1 MHNDPSTPLPY
12 AHRELPSTRQRLAIR
27 FWAVALVISAGL
39 FAVVVHLLKPTFAQ
53 QFNSASIALE
63 RSRLLDHPA
72 DANRLVIRIQD
83 TTITG
88 PGLNPDW
95 MDFAP
100 RALGFSPALDATL
113 FIGTLDCDAGQS
125 HPVVVDLSVLS
136 TSNVSSS
143 NVSSTPGSALLTA
156 SSLTLACTPLL
167 NVPGRSITPLATFQH
182 SAEVFEAVASADKRT
197 ARFRIVLDG
206 QDRHYAIRLD
216 PTGRIRV
223 ERDASAEPAS
233 PK

>member
-1 MHNDPSTPLPY
+1 
-12 AHRELPSTRQRLAIR
+12 
-27 FWAVALVISAGL
+27 VA
-39 FAVVVHLLKPTFAQ
+39 HLLKPTVTQ
-53 QFNSASIALE
+53 QIHNASIALE
-63 RSRLLDHPA
+63 RGRLLSHSAKA
-72 DANRLVIRIQD
+72 DRTVIRIQD
-83 TTITG
+83 STITG

-95 MDFAP
+95 IDFAT

-125 HPVVVDLSVLS
+125 HPIVVDLSVLS

-143 NVSSTPGSALLTA
+143 AGSASPAT

-167 NVPGRSITPLATFQH
+167 NVPGRSITPLAHFLR

-206 QDRHYAIRLD
+206 QSRHYAIRID
-216 PTGRIRV
+216 PTGRLRV
-223 ERDASAEPAS
+223 EPDDEPKPAS
-233 PK
+233 TK